1 MSVVKVCDD
10 WGGGVIRSRAASA
23 GEEIFFFCFEK
34 RAGGGKATEEEEEE
48 EKREGLPHR
57 LGDGLLAIFLSRVRL
72 ESFVAAAEVF
82 LWSGS

>member
-1 MSVVKVCDD
+1 MVKVCDD
-10 WGGGVIRSRAASA
+10 WGGESYQIQGSKCRRRD
-23 GEEIFFFCFEK
+23 FFFCFEK